1 MIIDPLDGVAVFL
14 AVAEHRSFTGAA
26 LALAVTPTAVSK
38 AIRALEARQ
47 GVMLFQ
53 RTTRRVALT
62 EAGQAVFVRL
72 RPAVSEISDAF
83 AALGGFRDR
92 PMGTLRITAPH
103 GAVEP
108 ILGALVP
115 AFRRAHPEVTL
126 EISLDEAIVDLVG
139 AGFDAGIRLGE
150 AVDAIM
156 RVFIENVIRAPL
168 CQTSRYSFGIE
179 AMVRTIRGSHPSRSD
194 HGNSRLGDTAPN
206 FTQDSSEG
214 PLDFYQWAG
223 DSWVVFFSHP
233 ADFTPVC
240 TTELGKTA
248 ALSGEFAK
256 RGVKPIALSVDPG
269 HQAQGMDQR
278 HQRDAEHHGQLPHH
292 CGRRP
297 QGGRPVRPDPPER
310 LGHGHGSQRV
320 HHRPEEGHPHHH
332 HLPGRPAATSTRS
345 SCVSSTRCSSP
356 TATRWPRP

>member
-14 AVAEHRSFTGAA
+14 AVAEHRSFTGAS
-26 LALAVTPTAVSK
+26 LALGVTPTAVSK

-115 AFRRAHPEVTL
+115 AFRRAYPEVTL

-150 AVDAIM
+150 AVEKDMVAVRLTPEIAWSVVGAPRYFEGRERPKVPEDLVRHEALHYRFPGAGALHRWSFRRGKRDFLVETKSGLVLNDRQM
-156 RVFIENVIRAPL
+156 LVDCAVEGLGLAFVSTQESRRAVSKGLLETFLQTYIPVDSGLYLYFPERSQSQLKLRVFIDMAR
-168 CQTSRYSFGIE
+168 Q
-179 AMVRTIRGSHPSRSD
+179 M
-194 HGNSRLGDTAPN
+194 
-206 FTQDSSEG
+206 
-214 PLDFYQWAG
+214 
-223 DSWVVFFSHP
+223 
-233 ADFTPVC
+233 
-240 TTELGKTA
+240 A
-248 ALSGEFAK
+248 ALSA
-256 RGVKPIALSVDPG
+256 
-269 HQAQGMDQR
+269 
-278 HQRDAEHHGQLPHH
+278 
-292 CGRRP
+292 
-297 QGGRPVRPDPPER
+297 
-310 LGHGHGSQRV
+310 
-320 HHRPEEGHPHHH
+320 
-332 HLPGRPAATSTRS
+332 
-345 SCVSSTRCSSP
+345 
-356 TATRWPRP
+356 

>member
-26 LALAVTPTAVSK
+26 LALGVTPTAVSK

-150 AVDAIM
+150 AVEKDMVAVRLTPEIAWS
-156 RVFIENVIRAPL
+156 VVGAP
-168 CQTSRYSFGIE
+168 RYF
-179 AMVRTIRGSHPSRSD
+179 
-194 HGNSRLGDTAPN
+194 
-206 FTQDSSEG
+206 EG
-214 PLDFYQWAG
+214 RERPKQPKTWCATR
-223 DSWVVFFSHP
+223 P
-233 ADFTPVC
+233 C
-240 TTELGKTA
+240 TTASQAPARCTVGASGA
-248 ALSGEFAK
+248 AS
-256 RGVKPIALSVDPG
+256 
-269 HQAQGMDQR
+269 
-278 HQRDAEHHGQLPHH
+278 
-292 CGRRP
+292 
-297 QGGRPVRPDPPER
+297 
-310 LGHGHGSQRV
+310 
-320 HHRPEEGHPHHH
+320 
-332 HLPGRPAATSTRS
+332 ATSWSRRRAAW
-345 SCVSSTRCSSP
+345 C
-356 TATRWPRP
+356 

>member
-26 LALAVTPTAVSK
+26 LALGVTPTAVSK

-62 EAGQAVFVRL
+62 EAGQAVFLRL

-83 AALGGFRDR
+83 AALVGFRDR

-115 AFRRAHPEVTL
+115 AFRRAYPEVSL

-150 AVDAIM
+150 AVEKDMVAVRLTPEIAWSVVGAPRYFEGKERPKVPEDLVRHEALHYRFAGSGALHRWSFRRGKRDFLVETKGGLVLNDRQM
-156 RVFIENVIRAPL
+156 LVDSAVEGLGLAFVSAQESRRAVAQGLLETFLQPYIPVDSGLYLYFPERSQSQLKLRVFIDMAR
-168 CQTSRYSFGIE
+168 R
-179 AMVRTIRGSHPSRSD
+179 M
-194 HGNSRLGDTAPN
+194 
-206 FTQDSSEG
+206 
-214 PLDFYQWAG
+214 
-223 DSWVVFFSHP
+223 
-233 ADFTPVC
+233 
-240 TTELGKTA
+240 A
-248 ALSGEFAK
+248 AL
-256 RGVKPIALSVDPG
+256 PG
-269 HQAQGMDQR
+269 
-278 HQRDAEHHGQLPHH
+278 
-292 CGRRP
+292 
-297 QGGRPVRPDPPER
+297 
-310 LGHGHGSQRV
+310 
-320 HHRPEEGHPHHH
+320 
-332 HLPGRPAATSTRS
+332 
-345 SCVSSTRCSSP
+345 
-356 TATRWPRP
+356 

>member
-26 LALAVTPTAVSK
+26 LALGVTPTAVSK
-38 AIRALEARQ
+38 AVRALETRQ

-62 EAGQAVFVRL
+62 EAGEAVFLRL

-115 AFRRAHPEVTL
+115 AFRRAYPEVTL

-150 AVDAIM
+150 AVEKDMVAVRLTPEIAWS
-156 RVFIENVIRAPL
+156 VVGAPRYFDGPESRDRPKVPEDLVRPGRLRGRGAGPGLRFGAGVAPRGGAGLARIVPAGL
-168 CQTSRYSFGIE
+168 CSGRFG
-179 AMVRTIRGSHPSRSD
+179 AV
-194 HGNSRLGDTAPN
+194 
-206 FTQDSSEG
+206 
-214 PLDFYQWAG
+214 
-223 DSWVVFFSHP
+223 
-233 ADFTPVC
+233 PV
-240 TTELGKTA
+240 
-248 ALSGEFAK
+248 LSGALAVATEAA
-256 RGVKPIALSVDPG
+256 GVHRHGPRDGGAAGLNALPIRL
-269 HQAQGMDQR
+269 R
-278 HQRDAEHHGQLPHH
+278 T
-292 CGRRP
+292 GRLMRK
-297 QGGRPVRPDPPER
+297 
-310 LGHGHGSQRV
+310 
-320 HHRPEEGHPHHH
+320 
-332 HLPGRPAATSTRS
+332 TSYPNKQIF
-345 SCVSSTRCSSP
+345 V
-356 TATRWPRP
+356 WH

>member
-26 LALAVTPTAVSK
+26 LALGVTPTAVSK

-139 AGFDAGIRLGE
+139 AGYDAGIRLGE
-150 AVDAIM
+150 AVEKDMVAVRLTPEIAWSVVGAPRYFEGRERPKQPEDLVRHEALHYRFPGAGALHRWNFRRGKRDFLVETKSGLVLNDRQM
-156 RVFIENVIRAPL
+156 LVDCAVEGLGLAFVSTQESRRAVAQGLLESFLQAYIPVDSGLYLYFPERSQSQLKLRVFIDMAR
-168 CQTSRYSFGIE
+168 Q
-179 AMVRTIRGSHPSRSD
+179 M
-194 HGNSRLGDTAPN
+194 
-206 FTQDSSEG
+206 
-214 PLDFYQWAG
+214 
-223 DSWVVFFSHP
+223 
-233 ADFTPVC
+233 
-240 TTELGKTA
+240 A
-248 ALSGEFAK
+248 AL
-256 RGVKPIALSVDPG
+256 
-269 HQAQGMDQR
+269 
-278 HQRDAEHHGQLPHH
+278 
-292 CGRRP
+292 
-297 QGGRPVRPDPPER
+297 
-310 LGHGHGSQRV
+310 
-320 HHRPEEGHPHHH
+320 
-332 HLPGRPAATSTRS
+332 PA
-345 SCVSSTRCSSP
+345 
-356 TATRWPRP
+356 

>member
-26 LALAVTPTAVSK
+26 LALGVTPTAVSK

-139 AGFDAGIRLGE
+139 AGYDAGIRLGE
-150 AVDAIM
+150 AVEKDMVAVRLTPEIAWSVVGAPRYFEGRERPKQPEDLVRHEALHYRFPGAGALHRWSFRRGKRDFLVETKSGLVLNDRQM
-156 RVFIENVIRAPL
+156 LVDCAVEGLGLAFVSTQESRRAVAQGLLESFLQAYIPVDSGLYLYFPERSQSQLKLRVFIDMAR
-168 CQTSRYSFGIE
+168 Q
-179 AMVRTIRGSHPSRSD
+179 M
-194 HGNSRLGDTAPN
+194 
-206 FTQDSSEG
+206 
-214 PLDFYQWAG
+214 
-223 DSWVVFFSHP
+223 
-233 ADFTPVC
+233 
-240 TTELGKTA
+240 A
-248 ALSGEFAK
+248 AL
-256 RGVKPIALSVDPG
+256 
-269 HQAQGMDQR
+269 
-278 HQRDAEHHGQLPHH
+278 
-292 CGRRP
+292 
-297 QGGRPVRPDPPER
+297 
-310 LGHGHGSQRV
+310 
-320 HHRPEEGHPHHH
+320 
-332 HLPGRPAATSTRS
+332 PA
-345 SCVSSTRCSSP
+345 
-356 TATRWPRP
+356 

>member
-26 LALAVTPTAVSK
+26 LALGVTPTAVSK
-38 AIRALEARQ
+38 AVRALETRQ

-62 EAGQAVFVRL
+62 EAGEAVFLRL

-115 AFRRAHPEVTL
+115 AFRRAYPEVTL

-150 AVDAIM
+150 AVEKD
-156 RVFIENVIRAPL
+156 
-168 CQTSRYSFGIE
+168 
-179 AMVRTIRGSHPSRSD
+179 MV
-194 HGNSRLGDTAPN
+194 
-206 FTQDSSEG
+206 
-214 PLDFYQWAG
+214 AG
-223 DSWVVFFSHP
+223 
-233 ADFTPVC
+233 
-240 TTELGKTA
+240 A
-248 ALSGEFAK
+248 AHA
-256 RGVKPIALSVDPG
+256 
-269 HQAQGMDQR
+269 
-278 HQRDAEHHGQLPHH
+278 
-292 CGRRP
+292 
-297 QGGRPVRPDPPER
+297 
-310 LGHGHGSQRV
+310 
-320 HHRPEEGHPHHH
+320 
-332 HLPGRPAATSTRS
+332 
-345 SCVSSTRCSSP
+345 
-356 TATRWPRP
+356 

>member
-26 LALAVTPTAVSK
+26 LALGVTPTAVSK

-150 AVDAIM
+150 AVEKDMVAVRLTPEIAWSVVGAPRYFEGRERPKVPEDLVRHEALHYRFPGAGALHRWSFRRGKRDFLVETKSGLVLNDRQM
-156 RVFIENVIRAPL
+156 LVDCAVEGLGLAFVSTQESRRAVAQGLLESFLRAYIPVDSGLYLYFPERSQSQLKLRVFIDMAR
-168 CQTSRYSFGIE
+168 Q
-179 AMVRTIRGSHPSRSD
+179 M
-194 HGNSRLGDTAPN
+194 
-206 FTQDSSEG
+206 
-214 PLDFYQWAG
+214 
-223 DSWVVFFSHP
+223 
-233 ADFTPVC
+233 
-240 TTELGKTA
+240 A
-248 ALSGEFAK
+248 AL
-256 RGVKPIALSVDPG
+256 
-269 HQAQGMDQR
+269 
-278 HQRDAEHHGQLPHH
+278 
-292 CGRRP
+292 
-297 QGGRPVRPDPPER
+297 
-310 LGHGHGSQRV
+310 
-320 HHRPEEGHPHHH
+320 
-332 HLPGRPAATSTRS
+332 PA
-345 SCVSSTRCSSP
+345 
-356 TATRWPRP
+356 

>member
-26 LALAVTPTAVSK
+26 LALGVTPTAVSK

-62 EAGQAVFVRL
+62 EAGQAVFLRL

-83 AALGGFRDR
+83 AALVGFRDR

-115 AFRRAHPEVTL
+115 AFRRAYPEVSL

-150 AVDAIM
+150 AVEKDMVAVRLTPEIAWSVVGAPRYFDGRERPNVPEDLVRHEALHYRFAGSGALHRWSFRRGKRDFLVETLGGLVLNDRQM
-156 RVFIENVIRAPL
+156 LVDCAVEGLGLAFVSAQESRRAVAQGLLETFLQPYIPVDSGLYLYFPERSQSQLKLRVFIDMAR
-168 CQTSRYSFGIE
+168 Q
-179 AMVRTIRGSHPSRSD
+179 M
-194 HGNSRLGDTAPN
+194 
-206 FTQDSSEG
+206 
-214 PLDFYQWAG
+214 
-223 DSWVVFFSHP
+223 
-233 ADFTPVC
+233 
-240 TTELGKTA
+240 A
-248 ALSGEFAK
+248 AL
-256 RGVKPIALSVDPG
+256 PG
-269 HQAQGMDQR
+269 
-278 HQRDAEHHGQLPHH
+278 
-292 CGRRP
+292 
-297 QGGRPVRPDPPER
+297 
-310 LGHGHGSQRV
+310 
-320 HHRPEEGHPHHH
+320 
-332 HLPGRPAATSTRS
+332 
-345 SCVSSTRCSSP
+345 
-356 TATRWPRP
+356 

>member
-26 LALAVTPTAVSK
+26 LALGVTPTAVSK

-150 AVDAIM
+150 AVEKDMVAVRLTPEIAWSVVGAPRYFEGRERPKQPEDLVRHEALHYRFPGAGALHRWSFRRGKRDFLVETKSGLVLNDRQM
-156 RVFIENVIRAPL
+156 LVDCAVEGLGLAFVSTQESRRAVAQGLLESFLQAYIPVDSGLYLYFPERSQSQLKLRVFIDMAR
-168 CQTSRYSFGIE
+168 Q
-179 AMVRTIRGSHPSRSD
+179 M
-194 HGNSRLGDTAPN
+194 
-206 FTQDSSEG
+206 
-214 PLDFYQWAG
+214 
-223 DSWVVFFSHP
+223 
-233 ADFTPVC
+233 
-240 TTELGKTA
+240 A
-248 ALSGEFAK
+248 AL
-256 RGVKPIALSVDPG
+256 
-269 HQAQGMDQR
+269 
-278 HQRDAEHHGQLPHH
+278 
-292 CGRRP
+292 
-297 QGGRPVRPDPPER
+297 
-310 LGHGHGSQRV
+310 
-320 HHRPEEGHPHHH
+320 
-332 HLPGRPAATSTRS
+332 PA
-345 SCVSSTRCSSP
+345 
-356 TATRWPRP
+356 

>member
-26 LALAVTPTAVSK
+26 LALGVTPTAVSK

-139 AGFDAGIRLGE
+139 AGYDAGIRLGE
-150 AVDAIM
+150 AVEKDMVAVRLTPEIAWSVVGAPRYFEGRERPKVPEDLVRHEALHYRFPGAGALHRWSFRRGKRDFLVETKSGLVLNDRQM
-156 RVFIENVIRAPL
+156 LVDCAVEGLGLAFVSTQESRRAVAQGLLESFLRAYIPVDSGLYLYFPERSQSQLKLRVFIDMAR
-168 CQTSRYSFGIE
+168 Q
-179 AMVRTIRGSHPSRSD
+179 M
-194 HGNSRLGDTAPN
+194 
-206 FTQDSSEG
+206 
-214 PLDFYQWAG
+214 
-223 DSWVVFFSHP
+223 
-233 ADFTPVC
+233 
-240 TTELGKTA
+240 A
-248 ALSGEFAK
+248 AL
-256 RGVKPIALSVDPG
+256 
-269 HQAQGMDQR
+269 
-278 HQRDAEHHGQLPHH
+278 
-292 CGRRP
+292 
-297 QGGRPVRPDPPER
+297 
-310 LGHGHGSQRV
+310 
-320 HHRPEEGHPHHH
+320 
-332 HLPGRPAATSTRS
+332 PA
-345 SCVSSTRCSSP
+345 
-356 TATRWPRP
+356 